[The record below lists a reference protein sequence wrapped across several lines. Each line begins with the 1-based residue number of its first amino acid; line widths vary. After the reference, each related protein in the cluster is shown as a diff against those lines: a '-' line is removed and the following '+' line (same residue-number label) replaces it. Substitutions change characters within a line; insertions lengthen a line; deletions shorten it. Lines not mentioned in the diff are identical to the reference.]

1 MKTSDKHSYHD
12 SQSTHFWHRGV
23 NDEMAVNKV
32 VLAYSGGL
40 DTSVCLKWL
49 QEEYNAEVI
58 TYTADLGQG
67 KELDPVESVAKGTGA
82 IKVYI
87 EDLREEFVREYVF
100 PALKAGAIY
109 ESKYM
114 LATALARPLIAKRLV
129 EIAGAEGADAVAHGC
144 TGKGNDQVR
153 FDVTTMALNPG
164 LSVIAP
170 VREWTMKSRD
180 EEIEYAKRH
189 NIPITVTRESPYSI
203 DANLWGRSI
212 ECGVLEDPWQEPPE
226 EIYELTVSPEIA
238 PGQPTYIEIGFQSGE
253 PVTLDGVEM
262 PPVELI
268 DRLTKIG
275 GMNGVGR
282 MSYVENRLVGI
293 KSRETYECPAAAIL
307 FQAHRA
313 LEELTLDREMI
324 HYKEESISHEYS
336 RLVYYGLWFSPLRE
350 ALDAFVNASQQNVT
364 GTARVKLYK
373 GTCSL
378 VGAKSPYSLYDHAM
392 ATYEAGDMFDHSAAK
407 GFIQLWGLP
416 LKIRAARDESLKK
429 LSDAADV
436 KEAMADVDS

>member
-1 MKTSDKHSYHD
+1 
-12 SQSTHFWHRGV
+12 
-23 NDEMAVNKV
+23 MAVNKV

-67 KELDPVESVAKGTGA
+67 KELDPVEGVAKGTGA

-87 EDLREEFVREYVF
+87 EDLRDEFVREYVF

-114 LATALARPLIAKRLV
+114 LATALARPLIGKRLV
-129 EIAGAEGADAVAHGC
+129 EIAEAEGADAVAHGC

-170 VREWTMKSRD
+170 VREWDMKSRD
-180 EEIEYAKRH
+180 EEIEYAKKY
-189 NIPITVTRESPYSI
+189 NIPITVTKESPYSI

-212 ECGVLEDPWQEPPE
+212 ECGILEDPWQEPPE
-226 EIYELTVSPEIA
+226 EIYETTVSPAIA
-238 PGQPTYIEIGFQSGE
+238 PNQPTYIEIGFQSGE
-253 PVTLDGVEM
+253 PVSLDGVDI

-268 DRLTKIG
+268 GKLTKTG

-282 MSYVENRLVGI
+282 VSYVENRLVGI
-293 KSRETYECPAAAIL
+293 KSRETYENPAATIL

-313 LEELTLDREMI
+313 LEELTLDRGMI
-324 HYKEESISHEYS
+324 HYKEENISHEYS

-350 ALDAFVNASQQNVT
+350 ALDAFINKSQENVT
-364 GTARVKLYK
+364 GTVRVKLYK
-373 GTCSL
+373 GTCSV
-378 VGAKSPYSLYDHAM
+378 VGAKSPYSLYDQAM
-392 ATYEAGDMFDHSAAK
+392 ATYEAGDMFDHSSAK

-416 LKIRAARDESLKK
+416 LKIIAARDEALKK
-429 LSDAADV
+429 S
-436 KEAMADVDS
+436 

>member
-1 MKTSDKHSYHD
+1 
-12 SQSTHFWHRGV
+12 
-23 NDEMAVNKV
+23 MAVSKV

-49 QEEYNAEVI
+49 QEEYNVEVI

-67 KELDPVESVAKGTGA
+67 KELDPVEGVAKGTGA
-82 IKVYI
+82 LKVYI
-87 EDLREEFVREYVF
+87 EDLKDEFVREYVF

-109 ESKYM
+109 ESKYV

-129 EIAGAEGADAVAHGC
+129 EIAAQEGADAVAHGC

-153 FDVTTMALNPG
+153 FDVTTMALNPA

-170 VREWTMKSRD
+170 VREWDMKSRD
-180 EEIEYAKRH
+180 EEIEYAERY

-212 ECGVLEDPWQEPPE
+212 ECGILEDPWQEPPE
-226 EIYELTVSPEIA
+226 EIYELTVSPESA
-238 PGQPTYIEIGFQSGE
+238 PDDPTYVEIGFQSGE
-253 PVTLDGVEM
+253 PVELDGDEM
-262 PPVELI
+262 SPVELI

-275 GMNGVGR
+275 GANGVGR
-282 MSYVENRLVGI
+282 VSYVENRLVGI
-293 KSRETYECPAAAIL
+293 KSRETYENPAATIL
-307 FQAHRA
+307 FEAHKA

-324 HYKEESISHEYS
+324 HYKEENVSHEYS
-336 RLVYYGLWFSPLRE
+336 RLVYYGLWFSPMRE
-350 ALDAFVNASQQNVT
+350 ALDAFVNESQKNVT

-373 GTCSL
+373 GACSV
-378 VGAKSPYSLYDHAM
+378 VGAKSPYSLYDQAM
-392 ATYEAGDMFDHSAAK
+392 ATYEVGDMFDHSAAK

-416 LKIRAARDESLKK
+416 LKTIAVR
-429 LSDAADV
+429 DAAT
-436 KEAMADVDS
+436 KADS